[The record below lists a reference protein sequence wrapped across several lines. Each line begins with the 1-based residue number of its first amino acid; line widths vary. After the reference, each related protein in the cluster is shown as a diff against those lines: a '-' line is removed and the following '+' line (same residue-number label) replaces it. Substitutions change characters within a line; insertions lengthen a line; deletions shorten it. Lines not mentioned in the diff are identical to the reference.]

1 MNFKLYL
8 TNPRGFCAGVD
19 RAIKILDYAVENLP
33 HPVYVKHEVVHNKH
47 VITNF
52 KKKGVKFIED
62 ISEIPEKSTLIFSAH
77 GVSQDIRNQATQ
89 RKLKVLDATCPLVT
103 KVHNSIKRF
112 DKTENEIIM
121 IGHNGHPEVEGTV
134 GQLKNK
140 KIRIIENE
148 NQVDKLDLDPN
159 SELAFVTQTTLSV
172 DDTSSIV
179 KKLRTTFPKI
189 KGPSKNDICYAT
201 QNRQDAIKKI
211 ASFVDLFIIV
221 GSQNSSNSNR
231 LVEVANQKGIIAYL
245 VEDESKLVPNWFTSV
260 SSVGLSAGASA
271 PDFLLQRCI
280 TKLKEFGANEVI
292 EYNGVDEN
300 VKFNLP
306 KEIIIH
312 EKGQS
317 NKT

>member
-1 MNFKLYL
+1 MDFKLYL

-19 RAIKILDYAVENLP
+19 RAIKILDYAVDNLP
-33 HPVYVKHEVVHNKH
+33 HPIFVKHEVVHNKH
-47 VITNF
+47 VIANF
-52 KKKGVKFIED
+52 KKKGVNFIED
-62 ISEIPEKSTLIFSAH
+62 VSQIPEKSTLIFSAH
-77 GVSQDIRNQATQ
+77 GVAQDIKDQAKKRN
-89 RKLKVLDATCPLVT
+89 LKVLDATCPLVT
-103 KVHNSIKRF
+103 KVHNSIKNF
-112 DKTENEIIM
+112 DKHENEIIM

-140 KIRIIENE
+140 KIRIVEDE
-148 NQVDKLDLDPN
+148 NQVDKLDFD
-159 SELAFVTQTTLSV
+159 SSADLAFVTQTTLSV

-179 KKLRTTFPKI
+179 KKLRTKFPKI

-231 LVEVANQKGIIAYL
+231 LVEVANQKGISAYL
-245 VEDESKLVPNWFTSV
+245 IEDETKLMPNWFASV

-271 PDFLLQRCI
+271 PDFIVQRCI

-292 EYNGVDEN
+292 EYNGTEEN

-306 KEIIIH
+306 KEISTY
-312 EKGQS
+312 EKES
-317 NKT
+317 I

>member
-1 MNFKLYL
+1 MDFKLYL
-8 TNPRGFCAGVD
+8 TNQRGFCAGVD
-19 RAIKILDYAVENLP
+19 RAIKILDYAVENMP
-33 HPVYVKHEVVHNKH
+33 HPIYVKHEVVHNKH
-47 VITNF
+47 VIANF

-62 ISEIPEKSTLIFSAH
+62 VSEIPIKSTLIYSAH
-77 GVSQDIRNQATQ
+77 GVSQDIKEQAKQ
-89 RKLKVLDATCPLVT
+89 RGLQVLDATCPLVT
-103 KVHNSIKRF
+103 KVHNSIKKF
-112 DKTENEIIM
+112 DKAENDIIM

-140 KIRIIENE
+140 KIRIVEDE
-148 NQVDKLDLDPN
+148 NQVDKLELDPSAN
-159 SELAFVTQTTLSV
+159 IAFVTQTTLSV

-179 KKLRTTFPKI
+179 KKLRTKFPKI
-189 KGPSKNDICYAT
+189 KGPSKDDICYAT

-231 LVEVANQKGIIAYL
+231 LVEVANQKGIKAYL
-245 VEDESKLVPNWFTSV
+245 VEDESKLMPKWFSSV

-271 PDFLLQRCI
+271 PDFIVQRCI

-292 EYNGVDEN
+292 EYNGVEEN

-306 KEIIIH
+306 KEILSY
-312 EKGQS
+312 EKS
-317 NKT
+317 KFN

>member
-1 MNFKLYL
+1 MDFKLYL

-19 RAIKILDYAVENLP
+19 RAIKILDYAVDNLP
-33 HPVYVKHEVVHNKH
+33 HPIFVKHEVVHNKH
-47 VITNF
+47 VIANF
-52 KKKGVKFIED
+52 KKKGVNFIED
-62 ISEIPEKSTLIFSAH
+62 VSEIPEKSTLIFSAH
-77 GVSQDIRNQATQ
+77 GVAQDIKDQAKKRN
-89 RKLKVLDATCPLVT
+89 LKVLDATCPLVT

-112 DKTENEIIM
+112 DKQENEIIM

-140 KIRIIENE
+140 KIRIVEDE
-148 NQVDKLDLDPN
+148 NQVDNLDFD
-159 SELAFVTQTTLSV
+159 SSSDLAFVTQTTLSV

-179 KKLRTTFPKI
+179 RKLRKKFPKI

-231 LVEVANQKGIIAYL
+231 LVEVANQKGINAYL
-245 VEDESKLVPNWFTSV
+245 VEDETKLMPNWFASV

-271 PDFLLQRCI
+271 PDFIVQRCI
-280 TKLKEFGANEVI
+280 TRLKEFGANEVI
-292 EYNGVDEN
+292 EYNGVEEN

-306 KEIIIH
+306 KEISI
-312 EKGQS
+312 
-317 NKT
+317 T

>member
-1 MNFKLYL
+1 MDFKLYL

-19 RAIKILDYAVENLP
+19 RAIKILDYAVDNLP
-33 HPVYVKHEVVHNKH
+33 HPIFVKHEVVHNKH
-47 VITNF
+47 VIANF
-52 KKKGVKFIED
+52 KKKGVNFIED
-62 ISEIPEKSTLIFSAH
+62 VSQIPEKSTLIFSAH
-77 GVSQDIRNQATQ
+77 GVAQDIKDEAVKRN
-89 RKLKVLDATCPLVT
+89 LKVLDATCPLVT
-103 KVHNSIKRF
+103 KVHNSIKNF
-112 DKTENEIIM
+112 DKQENEIIM

-140 KIRIIENE
+140 KIRIVEDE
-148 NQVDKLDLDPN
+148 NQVDKLDFD
-159 SELAFVTQTTLSV
+159 SSTDLAFVTQTTLSV

-179 KKLRTTFPKI
+179 KKLRTKFPKI

-231 LVEVANQKGIIAYL
+231 LVEVANQKGINAYL
-245 VEDESKLVPNWFTSV
+245 IEDETKLMPNWFASV

-271 PDFLLQRCI
+271 PDFIVQRCI
-280 TKLKEFGANEVI
+280 TKLKEFGAIEVI
-292 EYNGVDEN
+292 EYNGVEES

-306 KEIIIH
+306 KEIITH
-312 EKGQS
+312 EKSQS
-317 NKT
+317 N

>member
-1 MNFKLYL
+1 M
-8 TNPRGFCAGVD
+8 AQD
-19 RAIKILDYAVENLP
+19 
-33 HPVYVKHEVVHNKH
+33 VKDQA
-47 VITNF
+47 
-52 KKKGVKFIED
+52 KK
-62 ISEIPEKSTLIFSAH
+62 
-77 GVSQDIRNQATQ
+77 RN
-89 RKLKVLDATCPLVT
+89 LKVLDATCPLVT

-112 DKTENEIIM
+112 DKKENEIIM

-140 KIRIIENE
+140 KIRIVEDE
-148 NQVDKLDLDPN
+148 NQVDKLDFD
-159 SELAFVTQTTLSV
+159 SRTDLAFVTQTTLSV

-179 KKLRTTFPKI
+179 RKLRTKFPKI

-231 LVEVANQKGIIAYL
+231 LVEVANQKGINAYL
-245 VEDESKLVPNWFTSV
+245 VEDETKLMPNWFNSV

-271 PDFLLQRCI
+271 PDFIVQRCI
-280 TKLKEFGANEVI
+280 TRLKEFGANEVI
-292 EYNGVDEN
+292 EYNGVEEN

-306 KEIIIH
+306 KEISCH
-312 EKGQS
+312 EKSQS

>member
-19 RAIKILDYAVENLP
+19 RAIKILDYAVENMQP
-33 HPVYVKHEVVHNKH
+33 PIYVKHEVVHNKH
-47 VITNF
+47 VIENF

-62 ISEIPEKSTLIFSAH
+62 VSEVPMKCTLIYSAH
-77 GVSQDIRNQATQ
+77 GVSQDIKEQAKQ
-89 RKLKVLDATCPLVT
+89 RSLQVLDATCPLVT

-148 NQVDKLDLDPN
+148 NQVDKLDFD
-159 SELAFVTQTTLSV
+159 SSAKIAFVTQTTLSV

-179 KKLRTTFPKI
+179 KKLRTKFPKI

-231 LVEVANQKGIIAYL
+231 LVEVANQKGIKAYL
-245 VEDESKLVPNWFTSV
+245 VEDESKLMPKWFSSV

-271 PDFLLQRCI
+271 PDFIVQRCI

-292 EYNGVDEN
+292 EYNGVEEN

-306 KEIIIH
+306 KEISSH
-312 EKGQS
+312 EKSQF
-317 NKT
+317 N

>member
-1 MNFKLYL
+1 MDFKLYL

-19 RAIKILDYAVENLP
+19 RAIKILDYAVENMQ
-33 HPVYVKHEVVHNKH
+33 HPIYVKHEVVHNKH
-47 VITNF
+47 VIANF

-62 ISEIPEKSTLIFSAH
+62 VSEIPIKSTLIYSAH
-77 GVSQDIRNQATQ
+77 GVSQDIKEQAKLRNLQ
-89 RKLKVLDATCPLVT
+89 VLDATCPLVT

-112 DKTENEIIM
+112 DKAENDIIM

-140 KIRIIENE
+140 KIRIVEDE
-148 NQVDKLDLDPN
+148 NQVDKLDFD
-159 SELAFVTQTTLSV
+159 SSAKIAFVTQTTLSV

-179 KKLRTTFPKI
+179 KKLRTKFPKI

-201 QNRQDAIKKI
+201 QNRQDAVKKI

-231 LVEVANQKGIIAYL
+231 LVEVANQKGIKAYL
-245 VEDESKLVPNWFTSV
+245 VEDESKLKPKWFTSV

-271 PDFLLQRCI
+271 PDFIVQRCI

-292 EYNGVDEN
+292 QYNGVEEN

-306 KEIIIH
+306 KEITSH
-312 EKGQS
+312 EKSQF
-317 NKT
+317 N

>member
-1 MNFKLYL
+1 MDFKLYL

-19 RAIKILDYAVENLP
+19 RAIKILDYAVDNLP
-33 HPVYVKHEVVHNKH
+33 HPIYVKHEVVHNKH
-47 VITNF
+47 VIANF
-52 KKKGVKFIED
+52 KRKGVMFIED
-62 ISEIPEKSTLIFSAH
+62 VLEIPEKSTLILSAH
-77 GVSQDIRNQATQ
+77 GVSQEIKDQAKERN
-89 RKLKVLDATCPLVT
+89 LNVLDATCPLVK
-103 KVHNSIKRF
+103 KVHNYIKRF
-112 DKTENEIIM
+112 DKSENHIIM

-140 KIRIIENE
+140 KIKIVEAEN
-148 NQVDKLDLDPN
+148 NVDKLDFEAN
-159 SELAFVTQTTLSV
+159 AEIAFVTQTTLSV

-179 KKLRTTFPKI
+179 KKLRTRFPKI

-211 ASFVDLFIIV
+211 ASFVDLFIVV

-245 VEDESKLVPNWFTSV
+245 VEDESKLMPSWFTNV

-271 PDFLLQRCI
+271 PDFIVQRCI
-280 TKLKEFGANEVI
+280 TRLKKFGANEVI
-292 EYNGVDEN
+292 EYNGVQES
-300 VKFNLP
+300 VEFNLP
-306 KEIIIH
+306 KEILIH
-312 EKGQS
+312 ENGQS

>member
-1 MNFKLYL
+1 MDFKLYL

-19 RAIKILDYAVENLP
+19 RAIKILDYAVENMP
-33 HPVYVKHEVVHNKH
+33 HPIYVKHEVVHNKH
-47 VITNF
+47 VIANF

-62 ISEIPEKSTLIFSAH
+62 VSEIPIKSTLIYSAH
-77 GVSQDIRNQATQ
+77 GVSQDIKEQAKQ
-89 RKLKVLDATCPLVT
+89 RSLQVLDATCPLVT
-103 KVHNSIKRF
+103 KVHNSIKKF
-112 DKTENEIIM
+112 DKAENDIIM

-140 KIRIIENE
+140 KIRIVEDE
-148 NQVDKLDLDPN
+148 NQVDKLDLDPSAN
-159 SELAFVTQTTLSV
+159 IAFVTQTTLSV

-179 KKLRTTFPKI
+179 KKLRTKFPKI
-189 KGPSKNDICYAT
+189 KGPSKDDICYAT

-231 LVEVANQKGIIAYL
+231 LVEVANQKGIKAYL
-245 VEDESKLVPNWFTSV
+245 VEDESKLMPKWFSSV

-271 PDFLLQRCI
+271 PDFIVQRCI

-292 EYNGVDEN
+292 EYNGVEEN

-306 KEIIIH
+306 KEILSY
-312 EKGQS
+312 EKS
-317 NKT
+317 KFN

>member
-1 MNFKLYL
+1 MDFKLYL

-19 RAIKILDYAVENLP
+19 RAIKILDYAVENMQ
-33 HPVYVKHEVVHNKH
+33 HPIYVKHEVVHNKH
-47 VITNF
+47 VIANF

-62 ISEIPEKSTLIFSAH
+62 VSEIPIKSTLIYSAH
-77 GVSQDIRNQATQ
+77 GVSQDIKEQAKQRNLQ
-89 RKLKVLDATCPLVT
+89 VLDATCPLVT

-112 DKTENEIIM
+112 DKAENDIIM

-140 KIRIIENE
+140 NIRIVEDE
-148 NQVDKLDLDPN
+148 NQVDKLDFD
-159 SELAFVTQTTLSV
+159 SSAKIAFVTQTTLSV

-179 KKLRTTFPKI
+179 KKLRTKFPKI

-211 ASFVDLFIIV
+211 ATFVDLFIIV

-231 LVEVANQKGIIAYL
+231 LVEVANQKGIKAYL
-245 VEDESKLVPNWFTSV
+245 VEDESKLMPKWFSSV

-271 PDFLLQRCI
+271 PDFIVQRCI

-292 EYNGVDEN
+292 EYNGVVEN

-306 KEIIIH
+306 KEISSH
-312 EKGQS
+312 EKSQF
-317 NKT
+317 N

>member
-1 MNFKLYL
+1 MDFKLYL

-19 RAIKILDYAVENLP
+19 RAIKILDYAVENMP
-33 HPVYVKHEVVHNKH
+33 HPIYVKHEVVHNKH
-47 VITNF
+47 VIENF

-62 ISEIPEKSTLIFSAH
+62 VSEIPIKSTLIYSAH
-77 GVSQDIRNQATQ
+77 GVSQDIKEQAKQ
-89 RKLKVLDATCPLVT
+89 RSLQVLDATCPLVT
-103 KVHNSIKRF
+103 KVHNSIKKF
-112 DKTENEIIM
+112 DKAENDIIM

-140 KIRIIENE
+140 KIRIVEDE
-148 NQVDKLDLDPN
+148 NQVDKLELDPSAN
-159 SELAFVTQTTLSV
+159 IAFVTQTTLSV

-179 KKLRTTFPKI
+179 KKLRTKFPKI
-189 KGPSKNDICYAT
+189 KGPSKDDICYAT

-231 LVEVANQKGIIAYL
+231 LVEVANQKGIKAYL
-245 VEDESKLVPNWFTSV
+245 VEDESKLMPKWFSSV

-271 PDFLLQRCI
+271 PDFIVQRCI

-292 EYNGVDEN
+292 EYNGVEEN

-306 KEIIIH
+306 KEILSY
-312 EKGQS
+312 EKS
-317 NKT
+317 KFN

>member
-1 MNFKLYL
+1 MLL
-8 TNPRGFCAGVD
+8 Q
-19 RAIKILDYAVENLP
+19 IS
-33 HPVYVKHEVVHNKH
+33 
-47 VITNF
+47 

-62 ISEIPEKSTLIFSAH
+62 VSEIPMKSTLIYSAH
-77 GVSQDIRNQATQ
+77 GVSQDIKEQAKQ
-89 RKLKVLDATCPLVT
+89 RGFHVLDATCPLVT

-112 DKTENEIIM
+112 DKAENDIIM

-140 KIRIIENE
+140 KIRIVEDE
-148 NQVDKLDLDPN
+148 NQVDKLDFD
-159 SELAFVTQTTLSV
+159 SSAKIAFVTQTTLSV

-179 KKLRTTFPKI
+179 KKLRTKFPKI

-211 ASFVDLFIIV
+211 ATFVDLFIII

-231 LVEVANQKGIIAYL
+231 LVEVANQKGIKAYL
-245 VEDESKLVPNWFTSV
+245 VEDESKLMPKWFLNV

-271 PDFLLQRCI
+271 PDFIVQRCI

-292 EYNGVDEN
+292 EYNGVIEN

-306 KEIIIH
+306 KEIISH
-312 EKGQS
+312 EKGQF
-317 NKT
+317 N

>member
-1 MNFKLYL
+1 MDFKLYL

-19 RAIKILDYAVENLP
+19 RAIKILDYAVDNLP
-33 HPVYVKHEVVHNKH
+33 HPIFVKHEVVHNKH
-47 VITNF
+47 VIANF
-52 KKKGVKFIED
+52 KKKGVNFIED
-62 ISEIPEKSTLIFSAH
+62 VSQIPEKSTLIFSAH
-77 GVSQDIRNQATQ
+77 GVAQDIKDQAKKRN
-89 RKLKVLDATCPLVT
+89 LKVLDATCPLVT
-103 KVHNSIKRF
+103 KVHNSIKNF
-112 DKTENEIIM
+112 DKHENEIIM

-140 KIRIIENE
+140 KIRIVEDE
-148 NQVDKLDLDPN
+148 NQVDKLDFD
-159 SELAFVTQTTLSV
+159 SSADLAFVTQTTLSV

-179 KKLRTTFPKI
+179 KKLRTKFPKI

-211 ASFVDLFIIV
+211 ASFVELFIIV

-231 LVEVANQKGIIAYL
+231 LVEVANQKGISAYL
-245 VEDESKLVPNWFTSV
+245 VEDETKLMPNWFASV

-271 PDFLLQRCI
+271 PDFIVQRCI

-292 EYNGVDEN
+292 EYNGVEEN

-306 KEIIIH
+306 KEI
-312 EKGQS
+312 S
-317 NKT
+317 SS

>member
-1 MNFKLYL
+1 MDFKLYL

-19 RAIKILDYAVENLP
+19 RAIKILDYAVDNLP
-33 HPVYVKHEVVHNKH
+33 HPIFVKHEVVHNKH
-47 VITNF
+47 VIANF
-52 KKKGVKFIED
+52 KKKGVNFIED
-62 ISEIPEKSTLIFSAH
+62 VSQIPEKSTLIFSAH
-77 GVSQDIRNQATQ
+77 GVAQDIKDQAKKRN
-89 RKLKVLDATCPLVT
+89 LKVLDATCPLVT
-103 KVHNSIKRF
+103 KVHNSIKNF
-112 DKTENEIIM
+112 DKHENEIIM

-140 KIRIIENE
+140 KIRIVEDE
-148 NQVDKLDLDPN
+148 NQVDKLDFD
-159 SELAFVTQTTLSV
+159 SSADLAFVTQTTLSV

-179 KKLRTTFPKI
+179 KKLRTKFPKI

-211 ASFVDLFIIV
+211 ATFVDLFIIV

-231 LVEVANQKGIIAYL
+231 LVEVANQKGIKAYL
-245 VEDESKLVPNWFTSV
+245 VEDESKLMPKWFSSV

-271 PDFLLQRCI
+271 PDFIVQRCI

-292 EYNGVDEN
+292 EYNGVEEN

-306 KEIIIH
+306 KEISSH
-312 EKGQS
+312 EKSQF
-317 NKT
+317 N

>member
-1 MNFKLYL
+1 MDFKLYL

-19 RAIKILDYAVENLP
+19 RAIKILDYAVDNLP
-33 HPVYVKHEVVHNKH
+33 HPIFVKHEVVHNKH
-47 VITNF
+47 VIANF
-52 KKKGVKFIED
+52 KKKGVNFIED
-62 ISEIPEKSTLIFSAH
+62 VSQIPEKSTLIFSAH
-77 GVSQDIRNQATQ
+77 GVAQDIKDQAKKRN
-89 RKLKVLDATCPLVT
+89 LKVLDATCPLVT
-103 KVHNSIKRF
+103 KVHNSIKNF
-112 DKTENEIIM
+112 DKHENEIIM

-140 KIRIIENE
+140 KIRIVEDE
-148 NQVDKLDLDPN
+148 NQVDKLDFD
-159 SELAFVTQTTLSV
+159 SSADLAFVTQTTLSV

-179 KKLRTTFPKI
+179 KKLRTKFPKI

-231 LVEVANQKGIIAYL
+231 LVEVANQKGISAYL
-245 VEDESKLVPNWFTSV
+245 IEDETKLMPNWFASV

-271 PDFLLQRCI
+271 PDFIVQRCI

-292 EYNGVDEN
+292 EYNGTEEN

-306 KEIIIH
+306 KEISIY
-312 EKGQS
+312 EKSQS